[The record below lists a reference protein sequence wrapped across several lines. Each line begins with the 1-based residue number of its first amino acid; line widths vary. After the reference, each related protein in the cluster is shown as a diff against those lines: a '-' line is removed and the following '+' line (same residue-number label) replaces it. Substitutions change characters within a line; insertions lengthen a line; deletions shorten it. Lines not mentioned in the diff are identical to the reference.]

1 MPEKIADRKTTE
13 ELLRQLVRIPSP
25 YFHED
30 AVMDFVLDWLRG
42 EGLPA
47 DLHTFYEPQET
58 QFRGKN
64 VHGCLD
70 GGRPGPVIYLNGHLD
85 TVPLSEG
92 WTKPPY
98 EGIVEDGKLYGVGAL
113 DMKGGCA

>member
-1 MPEKIADRKTTE
+1 MPERIADRKTTE

-47 DLHTFYEPQET
+47 DLHTFYEPWET
-58 QFRGKN
+58 QFRGFSRIWKQR
-64 VHGCLD
+64 GW
-70 GGRPGPVIYLNGHLD
+70 PSKSSPSIAGPFSTL
-85 TVPLSEG
+85 
-92 WTKPPY
+92 
-98 EGIVEDGKLYGVGAL
+98 
-113 DMKGGCA
+113 